1 VVRPQDKEYIDR
13 ALQGDQS
20 AFTSILEAYWD
31 AVQGH
36 LRTHTQNTEDNE
48 DLCLITFTQAF
59 RSLHQFNSQYALA
72 TWLFAIADRV
82 YIDFMRKKELKVTA
96 LQDSESG
103 EDYVDV
109 HHPTTTSSPDDLLIR
124 AQQNEALRE
133 LMMQLAPTHRRI
145 LEMRFLKELSYA
157 EIAENLKISVGTVK
171 SKVFR
176 ATQLLREILRNSPPW
191 NEV

>member
-1 VVRPQDKEYIDR
+1 
-13 ALQGDQS
+13 
-20 AFTSILEAYWD
+20 
-31 AVQGH
+31 
-36 LRTHTQNTEDNE
+36 
-48 DLCLITFTQAF
+48 
-59 RSLHQFNSQYALA
+59 
-72 TWLFAIADRV
+72 
-82 YIDFMRKKELKVTA
+82 MRKKELKVTV
-96 LQDSESG
+96 LRDSESG

-157 EIAENLKISVGTVK
+157 EIAENLNISVGTVK